1 MYKIAVIGR
10 GLIGSAAGRHLSMI
24 SDGIAVIGPNE
35 PEDPVKHEGVFA
47 SHYDEGRMVRFV
59 DPQISWSITAKRSI
73 ERFLQLQMDS
83 GINFFTTSGY
93 LGLQGPEF
101 LDYLEGSEFSAKTVN
116 ANFKRINSDEIRKD
130 YPFLSIDDNTVGL
143 VESGLAGHI
152 SPRNMVNAQ
161 TKIARKLG
169 ADIIEHEVEKISL
182 NNKAVEI
189 TLRNNEKLL
198 AEKVLVATG
207 AFTDACDLL
216 PKSLNLI
223 VYGRT
228 VVLAEIDKHLE
239 EILNIMPTMYVADS
253 NAYIL
258 PPIKYPDGKT
268 YLKIGIGNKSDKILN
283 SRSEL
288 IEWFQGKG
296 SEQDFRDFREYI
308 SHLIPSLQD
317 CENWHTK
324 SCAVTQTATGL
335 PYIDYVV
342 EDRIAV
348 ATGGN
353 GKAAKSADDW
363 GLFAAQMMVND
374 NRDHPISHE
383 ELQLPKTKENIPRD
397 L

>member
-24 SDGIAVIGPNE
+24 SDSVAVIGPNE
-35 PEDPVKHEGVFA
+35 PKDPVKHDGVFA

-59 DPQISWSITAKRSI
+59 DPHIPWSITAKRSI
-73 ERFLQLQMDS
+73 ERFSQLEIDS
-83 GINFFTTSGY
+83 GINFFTSSGY

-101 LDYLEGSEFSAKTVN
+101 SDYLEGSELSGKTVD
-116 ANFKRINSDEIRKD
+116 ANFNRINVDEIRKH

-143 VESGLAGHI
+143 VEAGLAGHI
-152 SPRNMVNAQ
+152 SPRNMVKAQ
-161 TKIARKLG
+161 TKMAQKYG

-182 NNKAVEI
+182 NNKVVEI

-198 AEKVLVATG
+198 AEQVLVATG
-207 AFTDACDLL
+207 AFTDSCDLL

-228 VVLAEIDKHLE
+228 VVLAEIDEHVGK
-239 EILNIMPTMYVADS
+239 ILSNMTTMYVADS

-268 YLKIGIGNKSDKILN
+268 YLKIGIGSKSDKILN
-283 SRSEL
+283 SRSDL

-296 SEQDFRDFREYI
+296 SEKDFRDFREYI
-308 SHLIPSLQD
+308 STLIPSLQE

-324 SCAVTQTATGL
+324 SCAVTQTSTGL

-374 NRDHPISHE
+374 NIDHPISHE
-383 ELQLPKTKENIPRD
+383 ELQLPKSEGNIPRD

>member
-1 MYKIAVIGR
+1 VYKIAVIGR

-24 SDGIAVIGPNE
+24 SDGVAVVGPNE
-35 PEDPVKHEGVFA
+35 PEDSVKHDGVFA

-59 DPQISWSITAKRSI
+59 DPHIPWSITAKRSI
-73 ERFLQLQMDS
+73 ERFSQLQMDS

-116 ANFKRINSDEIRKD
+116 ANFKRINADKIRTG

-143 VESGLAGHI
+143 VEEGLAGHI

-161 TKIARKLG
+161 TKIARKFG

-228 VVLAEIDKHLE
+228 VVLAEIDEHLKK
-239 EILNIMPTMYVADS
+239 ILRNMTTMYVADS

-268 YLKIGIGNKSDKILN
+268 YVKIGIGSKSDKILN

-296 SEQDFRDFREYI
+296 SDKDFREFREYI
-308 SHLIPSLQD
+308 SGLIPSLQE
-317 CENWHTK
+317 CENWQTK
-324 SCAVTQTATGL
+324 SCAVTQTSTGL

-363 GLFAAQMMVND
+363 GLFAAQMLVND
-374 NRDHPISHE
+374 NQDHPISHE
-383 ELQLPKTKENIPRD
+383 ELQLPKTEQNIPRD

>member
-317 CENWHTK
+317 SENWHTK

-374 NRDHPISHE
+374 NRNHPISHE

>member
-116 ANFKRINSDEIRKD
+116 ANFKRINSDEIRKN

-169 ADIIEHEVEKISL
+169 ADIIEHEVGKISL

-374 NRDHPISHE
+374 NRNHPISHE

>member
-169 ADIIEHEVEKISL
+169 ADIIEHEVGKISL

-296 SEQDFRDFREYI
+296 SEQDFRNFREYI

-374 NRDHPISHE
+374 NRNHPISHE

>member
-130 YPFLSIDDNTVGL
+130 YPFLSIDDNIVGL

-169 ADIIEHEVEKISL
+169 ADIIEHEVGKISL

-374 NRDHPISHE
+374 NRNHPISHE

>member
-182 NNKAVEI
+182 NDKAVEI

-383 ELQLPKTKENIPRD
+383 ELQLPKTEENIPRD

>member
-1 MYKIAVIGR
+1 MYKTAVIGR

-24 SDGIAVIGPNE
+24 SDGVALIGPSE
-35 PEDPVKHEGVFA
+35 PKDPVNHNGVFA

-59 DPQISWSITAKRSI
+59 DPNIPWSITAKRSI
-73 ERFLQLQMDS
+73 ERFSKLEKDS

-93 LGLQGPEF
+93 LGLQGPDH
-101 LDYLEGSEFSAKTVN
+101 LNYLEGSESSARTVN
-116 ANFKRINSDEIRKD
+116 ADFKRINANQIRKD
-130 YPFLSIDDNTVGL
+130 YPFLSIADNTIGL

-161 TKIARKLG
+161 TEVAKKFG
-169 ADIIEHEVEKISL
+169 ADIVEQEVEKVSL
-182 NNKAVEI
+182 NNNVVEI
-189 TLRNNEKLL
+189 TLRNKEKLF
-198 AEKVLVATG
+198 AEQVLVATG

-228 VVLAEIDKHLE
+228 VVLAEIDKHIGN
-239 EILNIMPTMYVADS
+239 ILNKMTTMYVADS

-258 PPIKYPDGKT
+258 PPIEYPDGKT
-268 YLKIGIGNKSDKILN
+268 YLKIGIGSKSDKILK
-283 SRSEL
+283 SRSDL

-296 SEQDFRDFREYI
+296 SEKDFREFREYI
-308 SHLIPSLQD
+308 SGLIPSLQE

-324 SCAVTQTATGL
+324 SCAVTQTSTGL

-342 EDRIAV
+342 QDRIAV

-374 NRDHPISHE
+374 NQDHPIPHE
-383 ELQLPKTKENIPRD
+383 ELQLPKVEQNIPRD

>member
-116 ANFKRINSDEIRKD
+116 ANFKRINSDEIRKN
-130 YPFLSIDDNTVGL
+130 YPFLSIDDNIVGL

-169 ADIIEHEVEKISL
+169 ADIIEHEVGKISL

-374 NRDHPISHE
+374 NRNHPISHE

>member
-116 ANFKRINSDEIRKD
+116 ANFKRINADEIRKD

-143 VESGLAGHI
+143 VEAGLAGHI

-383 ELQLPKTKENIPRD
+383 ELQLPKTEENIPRD

>member
-1 MYKIAVIGR
+1 VYKIAVIGR

-24 SDGIAVIGPNE
+24 SDGVAVVGPNE
-35 PEDPVKHEGVFA
+35 PEDSVKHDGVFA

-59 DPQISWSITAKRSI
+59 DPHIPWSITAKRSI
-73 ERFLQLQMDS
+73 ERFSQLQMDS

-116 ANFKRINSDEIRKD
+116 ANFKRINADKIRTD

-143 VESGLAGHI
+143 VEEGLAGHI

-161 TKIARKLG
+161 TKIARKFG

-228 VVLAEIDKHLE
+228 VVLAEIDEHLKK
-239 EILNIMPTMYVADS
+239 ILRNMTTMYVADS

-268 YLKIGIGNKSDKILN
+268 YVKIGIGSKSDKILN
-283 SRSEL
+283 SKSEL

-296 SEQDFRDFREYI
+296 SDKDFREFREYI
-308 SHLIPSLQD
+308 SGLIPSLQE
-317 CENWHTK
+317 CENWQTK
-324 SCAVTQTATGL
+324 SCAVTQTSTGL

-363 GLFAAQMMVND
+363 GLFAAQMLVND
-374 NRDHPISHE
+374 NQDHPISHE
-383 ELQLPKTKENIPRD
+383 ELQLPKTEQNIPRD

>member
-169 ADIIEHEVEKISL
+169 ADIIEHEVGKISL

-374 NRDHPISHE
+374 NRNHPISHE

>member
-182 NNKAVEI
+182 NDKAVEI

-268 YLKIGIGNKSDKILN
+268 YLKIGIGSKSDKILN

-374 NRDHPISHE
+374 NRNHPISHE

>member
-116 ANFKRINSDEIRKD
+116 ANFKRINADEIRKD

-143 VESGLAGHI
+143 VEAGLAGHI

-268 YLKIGIGNKSDKILN
+268 YLKIGIGSKSDKILN

-383 ELQLPKTKENIPRD
+383 ELQLPKTEENIPRD

>member
-374 NRDHPISHE
+374 NRNHPISHE

>member
-1 MYKIAVIGR
+1 VYKIAVIGR

-116 ANFKRINSDEIRKD
+116 ANFKRINSDEIRKN
-130 YPFLSIDDNTVGL
+130 YPFLSIDDNIVGL

-169 ADIIEHEVEKISL
+169 ADIIEHEVGKISL

-374 NRDHPISHE
+374 NRNHPISHE

>member
-1 MYKIAVIGR
+1 VYKIAVIGR

-169 ADIIEHEVEKISL
+169 ADIIEHEVGKISL

-374 NRDHPISHE
+374 NRNHPISHE

>member
-116 ANFKRINSDEIRKD
+116 ANFKRINADEIRKD

-143 VESGLAGHI
+143 VEAGLAGHI

-189 TLRNNEKLL
+189 TLGNNEKLF

-268 YLKIGIGNKSDKILN
+268 YLKIGIGSKSDKILN

-383 ELQLPKTKENIPRD
+383 ELQLPKTEENIPRD

>member
-143 VESGLAGHI
+143 VEAGLAGHI

-363 GLFAAQMMVND
+363 GWIAAQLMVNG
-374 NRDHPISHE
+374 NWDHPVSRE
-383 ELQLPKTKENIPRD
+383 ELKLPTTEVNIPRD

>member
-363 GLFAAQMMVND
+363 GWIAAQLMVNG
-374 NRDHPISHE
+374 NWDHPVSRE
-383 ELQLPKTKENIPRD
+383 ELKLPTTEVNIPRD

>member
-116 ANFKRINSDEIRKD
+116 ANFKRINSDEIRKN
-130 YPFLSIDDNTVGL
+130 YPFLSIDDNIVGL

-169 ADIIEHEVEKISL
+169 ADIIEHEVGKISL

-317 CENWHTK
+317 CQNWHTK

-374 NRDHPISHE
+374 NRNHPISHE

>member
-143 VESGLAGHI
+143 VEAGLAGHI

-189 TLRNNEKLL
+189 TLGNNEKLL

-383 ELQLPKTKENIPRD
+383 ELQLPKTEENIPRD

>member
-116 ANFKRINSDEIRKD
+116 ANFKRINADEIRKD

-143 VESGLAGHI
+143 VEAGLAGHI

-189 TLRNNEKLL
+189 TLGNNEKLL

-268 YLKIGIGNKSDKILN
+268 YLKIGIGSKSDKILN

-383 ELQLPKTKENIPRD
+383 ELQLPKTEENIPRD

>member
-24 SDGIAVIGPNE
+24 SDGVAVVGPNE
-35 PEDPVKHEGVFA
+35 PEDSVKHDGVFA

-59 DPQISWSITAKRSI
+59 DPHIPWSITAKRSI
-73 ERFLQLQMDS
+73 ERFSQLQMDS

-116 ANFKRINSDEIRKD
+116 ANFKRINADKIRTD

-143 VESGLAGHI
+143 VEEGLAGHI

-161 TKIARKLG
+161 TKIARKFG

-228 VVLAEIDKHLE
+228 VVLAEIDKHLKK
-239 EILNIMPTMYVADS
+239 ILRNMTTMYVADS

-268 YLKIGIGNKSDKILN
+268 YVKIGIGSKSDKILN

-296 SEQDFRDFREYI
+296 SDKDFREFREYI
-308 SHLIPSLQD
+308 SGLIPSLQE
-317 CENWHTK
+317 CENWQTK
-324 SCAVTQTATGL
+324 SCAVTQTSTGL

-353 GKAAKSADDW
+353 GKAAKSAVDW
-363 GLFAAQMMVND
+363 GLFAAQMLVND
-374 NRDHPISHE
+374 NQDHPISHE
-383 ELQLPKTKENIPRD
+383 ELQLPKTEQNIPRD

>member
-1 MYKIAVIGR
+1 VYKIAVIGR

-24 SDGIAVIGPNE
+24 SDGVAVVGPNE
-35 PEDPVKHEGVFA
+35 PEDSVKHDGVFA

-59 DPQISWSITAKRSI
+59 DPHIPWSITAKRSI
-73 ERFLQLQMDS
+73 ERFSQLQMDS

-116 ANFKRINSDEIRKD
+116 ANFKRINADKIRTD

-143 VESGLAGHI
+143 VEEGLAGHI

-161 TKIARKLG
+161 TKIARKFG

-228 VVLAEIDKHLE
+228 VVLAEIDEHLKK
-239 EILNIMPTMYVADS
+239 ILRNMTTMYVVDS

-268 YLKIGIGNKSDKILN
+268 YVKIGIGSKSDKILN

-296 SEQDFRDFREYI
+296 SDKDFREFREYI
-308 SHLIPSLQD
+308 SGLIPSLQE
-317 CENWHTK
+317 CENWQTK
-324 SCAVTQTATGL
+324 SCAVTQTSTGL
-335 PYIDYVV
+335 PYIDYVL

-363 GLFAAQMMVND
+363 GLFAAQMLVND
-374 NRDHPISHE
+374 NQDHPISHE
-383 ELQLPKTKENIPRD
+383 ELQLPKTEQNIPRD

>member
-83 GINFFTTSGY
+83 GINFFTSSGY

-101 LDYLEGSEFSAKTVN
+101 SDYLEGSEFSAKTVN
-116 ANFKRINSDEIRKD
+116 ANFKRINADEIRKD

-143 VESGLAGHI
+143 VEAGLAGHI

-189 TLRNNEKLL
+189 TLGNNEKLL

-383 ELQLPKTKENIPRD
+383 ELQLPKTEENIPRD

>member
-1 MYKIAVIGR
+1 MYKTAVIGR

-35 PEDPVKHEGVFA
+35 PKDPVKHEGVFA

-59 DPQISWSITAKRSI
+59 DPNIPWSITAKRSI
-73 ERFLQLQMDS
+73 QRFSQLQMDS
-83 GINFFTTSGY
+83 GIKFFTTSGY
-93 LGLQGPEF
+93 LGLQGPES
-101 LDYLEGSEFSAKTVN
+101 LDYFEGSEFSAKTVN
-116 ANFKRINSDEIRKD
+116 ANLKRISAVEIRKD
-130 YPFLSIDDNTVGL
+130 YPFLSIKDNTIGL
-143 VESGLAGHI
+143 VETELAGHI
-152 SPRNMVNAQ
+152 SPRDMVKAQ
-161 TKIARKLG
+161 TKMAQKFG
-169 ADIIEHEVEKISL
+169 ADIVEQEVERISV
-182 NNKAVEI
+182 NNNAVEI
-189 TLRNNEKLL
+189 RFRNNEKLF
-198 AEKVLVATG
+198 ADKVLVATG

-228 VVLAEIDKHLE
+228 VVLAEIDEHLQQ
-239 EILNIMPTMYVADS
+239 ILSTMPTMLVAES

-268 YLKIGIGNKSDKILN
+268 YLKIGIGSKLDKRLN

-296 SEQDFRDFREYI
+296 SEQNFRDFREYI
-308 SHLIPSLQD
+308 CKLIPSLQD
-317 CENWHTK
+317 CKNWHTK
-324 SCAVTQTATGL
+324 SCAVTQTVTGL

-342 EDRIAV
+342 DDRIAV

-363 GLFAAQMMVND
+363 GWIAAQLMVNG
-374 NRDHPISHE
+374 NWDHPVSRE
-383 ELQLPKTKENIPRD
+383 ELKLPTTEVNIPRD